1 MGKTDTVVFTLHK
14 KYNQEARKTIGVLH
28 KVLQGIIDEQSY
40 SKLDPGL
47 TPRQTPE
54 LEAMHK
60 QENDYLDGF
69 LNLQHYSEIE
79 LTKKRKMDDDTI
91 GARTAVSGLTN
102 VSPQSNAS
110 TSNIWNMRNVQRR
123 TVATNQETVPMDY
136 KTAET
141 ERLEELE

>member
-1 MGKTDTVVFTLHK
+1 
-14 KYNQEARKTIGVLH
+14 
-28 KVLQGIIDEQSY
+28 
-40 SKLDPGL
+40 
-47 TPRQTPE
+47 
-54 LEAMHK
+54 MHK
-60 QENDYLDGF
+60 QENEYLDGF

-102 VSPQSNAS
+102 VGPQSNAS
-110 TSNIWNMRNVQRR
+110 KSNIWNLRNVQRR